1 MRDRQP
7 HPFPLRPARQILS
20 PASERP
26 AVPLNI
32 SGPTLAYI
40 IARAREFDA
49 AIDTHP
55 EPADDTLQ
63 LPDLESDYLP
73 ACGSEDTPYDDL
85 HSALSLLN
93 TEQMATLVAL
103 LWVGRG
109 DYARNSWKEARQA
122 ATEILEERD
131 GADYLCGTPLAADY
145 LTEGLD
151 MLGHQ
156 IDDPGRLV
164 L

>member
-1 MRDRQP
+1 MRDR
-7 HPFPLRPARQILS
+7 LS
-20 PASERP
+20 PSPSPRP
-26 AVPLNI
+26 SRRPLIPAADRPPIPLNL
-32 SGPTLAYI
+32 SSPTLAYI

-49 AIDTHP
+49 GIDTHP
-55 EPADDTLQ
+55 DPIGDTPT
-63 LPDLESDYLP
+63 LPDFEADYLP
-73 ACGSEDTPYDDL
+73 ASSEDTPYDDL

-93 TEQMATLVAL
+93 TEQMITLVAI

-109 DYARNSWKEARQA
+109 DYGRDSWKDARQA
-122 ATEILEERD
+122 AAEILEERD

-151 MLGHQ
+151 VLGHQ
-156 IDDPGRLV
+156 VDDPDRLV

>member
-1 MRDRQP
+1 MRD
-7 HPFPLRPARQILS
+7 HPPPRPAANRRSLLPVAAP
-20 PASERP
+20 PAI
-26 AVPLNI
+26 PLNI
-32 SGPTLAYI
+32 PGPALAYI

-49 AIDTHP
+49 AVNTHP
-55 EPADDTLQ
+55 DPTEDTLSR
-63 LPDLESDYLP
+63 PDFDSDYP
-73 ACGSEDTPYDDL
+73 PVCPEDTPYDDL

-93 TEQMATLVAL
+93 SEQMITLVAI

-109 DYARNSWKEARQA
+109 DYGRDSWKEARQA

-151 MLGHQ
+151 VLGHQ
-156 IDDPGRLV
+156 IDDPDRLV